1 MRVTNGVMVD
11 NYMRNLNNNLKRLN
25 IFNQQLSTGKKFQN
39 PSQNPVGVTNSLNM
53 KNVINANEQYLEN
66 TEQAKSWLSNTEIIL
81 KSQGDIIQR
90 VREQVIYVAN
100 GSLSDSDKE
109 AIKEEISQL
118 KEELINLGNSKIGD
132 RYLFA
137 GQMTTNDITPFEKA
151 VLPDLEIQYNG
162 DQKAIERE
170 VSAGV
175 DMSINSNGYKVF
187 KKAIDTLTAVEE
199 AIKADITTSTINVNV
214 GGVQINS
221 LSQGI
226 AKMEDVL
233 NINLQ
238 ERAEI
243 GAKINRLDLTNNR
256 LEDEQIQAKELLS
269 KNEDVDIA
277 EAITNLKMQE
287 SIYRAS
293 LSIGARILQPSLV
306 DFVK

>member
-39 PSQNPVGVTNSLNM
+39 PSQNPVGVTNSLSM
-53 KNVINANEQYLEN
+53 KNVITANEQYLEN
-66 TEQAKSWLSNTEIIL
+66 AEKAKSWLSNTEIIL

-100 GSLSDSDKE
+100 GSLSASDKE

-137 GQMTTNDITPFEKA
+137 GQMTTNDIIPFEKA

-170 VSAGV
+170 ISAGV
-175 DMSINSNGYKVF
+175 NMSINSNGYKVF

-199 AIKADITTSTINVNV
+199 AIKADINTGTVNVNI

-238 ERAEI
+238 ERAKL

-306 DFVK
+306 DFIK

>member
-1 MRVTNGVMVD
+1 VRVTNGVMVD